1 MDFVDGNLECEIL
14 YRNFYT
20 FIILFSALYEGS
32 NFHFLGNKLTGVPSS
47 PICNLTFKDLWHIIY
62 MNFGLKHS
70 HMHEPKTTNFDWY
83 IFTST
88 RVSIYIM
95 WVSLS
100 LRRCRSTWVTK
111 LMLIFCCS
119 VLNSRLKQNHA
130 SCDHFYCLHL
140 ATFYLWRIFTNTFL
154 GHQQPNV
161 SIYKLNSTLYTLWG
175 VEFLY

>member
-1 MDFVDGNLECEIL
+1 MEIS
-14 YRNFYT
+14 NVKFYT
-20 FIILFSALYEGS
+20 EIFIHLLSY
-32 NFHFLGNKLTGVPSS
+32 FLRCMKVRTFIFWEINSQEFLLPPI
-47 PICNLTFKDLWHIIY
+47 PICNLIFKDFDHCDTWTLVPNIVTC
-62 MNFGLKHS
+62 MNRKRRISIG
-70 HMHEPKTTNFDWY
+70 
-83 IFTST
+83 IFLHQQ
-88 RVSIYIM
+88 VFLYIM

-100 LRRCRSTWVTK
+100 LSRCRSTWVTK